1 MDNRKNNE
9 YFVGK
14 ILVDLEFL
22 IKHTKDITKDEFG
35 KNELLLDSIM
45 FRFIQISEHIKKLSL
60 DFINEH
66 PNIPW
71 RDIIGL
77 RNRIVHEYGNVDLD
91 IIYDTVKEDIYTI
104 KKRYILMTLKI
115 CISYCFT
122 LTFESRNF
130 PNYYYL

>member
-1 MDNRKNNE
+1 MDNNKNNE
-9 YFVGK
+9 YYINK
-14 ILVDLEFL
+14 ILVDLDFL

-45 FRFIQISEHIKKLSL
+45 FRFIQISEHIKKLSIT
-60 DFINEH
+60 FRNKH

-91 IIYDTVKEDIYTI
+91 IIYDTVKEDIYVI
-104 KKRYILMTLKI
+104 EKLFKSI
-115 CISYCFT
+115 
-122 LTFESRNF
+122 N
-130 PNYYYL
+130 

>member
-1 MDNRKNNE
+1 
-9 YFVGK
+9 
-14 ILVDLEFL
+14 
-22 IKHTKDITKDEFG
+22 
-35 KNELLLDSIM
+35 M

-104 KKRYILMTLKI
+104 KKLFKSID
-115 CISYCFT
+115 
-122 LTFESRNF
+122 
-130 PNYYYL
+130 

>member
-1 MDNRKNNE
+1 MDNKKNNE
-9 YFVGK
+9 YYINK

-45 FRFIQISEHIKKLSL
+45 FRFIQISEHIKKLSIT
-60 DFINEH
+60 FRNKH

-77 RNRIVHEYGNVDLD
+77 RNHIVHEYGSVDLD
-91 IIYDTVKEDIYTI
+91 IIYDTVKEDIYVI
-104 KKRYILMTLKI
+104 EKLFKSID
-115 CISYCFT
+115 
-122 LTFESRNF
+122 
-130 PNYYYL
+130 

>member
-60 DFINEH
+60 DFRNEH

-71 RDIIGL
+71 RDITGL
-77 RNRIVHEYGNVDLD
+77 RNRIIHEYGNVDLD

-104 KKRYILMTLKI
+104 KKL
-115 CISYCFT
+115 
-122 LTFESRNF
+122 FESID
-130 PNYYYL
+130 

>member
-1 MDNRKNNE
+1 
-9 YFVGK
+9 
-14 ILVDLEFL
+14 
-22 IKHTKDITKDEFG
+22 
-35 KNELLLDSIM
+35 M

>member
-1 MDNRKNNE
+1 MDNKKNNE
-9 YFVGK
+9 YYINK
-14 ILVDLEFL
+14 ILVDLDFL

-45 FRFIQISEHIKKLSL
+45 FRFIQISEHIKKLSIT
-60 DFINEH
+60 FRNKH

-91 IIYDTVKEDIYTI
+91 IIYDTVKEDIYVI
-104 KKRYILMTLKI
+104 EKLFKSID
-115 CISYCFT
+115 
-122 LTFESRNF
+122 
-130 PNYYYL
+130 